1 MTQDKA
7 NLSAAEKAELKA
19 VATTIRTLSLDGVDK
34 ANSGHP
40 GLPLGAADMAAVLW
54 TRHLRFNPRNP
65 KWLGRDRFIL
75 SPGHGSML
83 VYSLLNIF
91 GYDLPMS
98 ELEKFRQ
105 WDSKTPGH
113 PEFGWTP
120 GVETTTGPLG
130 QGFGNG
136 VGMAM
141 SAKMMAARYGELFN
155 SRVYGIVSDG
165 DLMEG
170 VAAEAASIAGFLGLN
185 NLIYLYDDNLMSL
198 AAPTSVTFKENMPER
213 FSGYGWFVQ
222 SCDGQDVDAVNACIE
237 KAKLEKSRPSLICC
251 RTKLGFGSPNKA
263 NTHEA
268 HGAPLGA
275 EETKLTKRAL
285 GAPEDKFFF
294 VSDETKAATANTNQR
309 NSREFERWGAAFND
323 WRIKNATAAANL
335 DAQITRTIPATLK
348 DDLVKGL
355 VDGKKD
361 ATRNIS
367 GKAIQIIAKN
377 LPFFVGGS
385 ADLDPST
392 KTNIKDGGSVKPGDF
407 AGKNI
412 HWGVREHAMG
422 AAVNG
427 LAYQQCWLPFSAT
440 FLVFADYMRPAIR
453 LAALSHLQ
461 SLFIFTHDSFWVG
474 EDGPTHEPIEHLQSL
489 RIIPNLSLYR
499 PADALEV
506 AMCYVAAL
514 NDKKSPSTLIFSR
527 QNLPALERPSGFRE
541 DDILNGGYVVHAPE
555 VTDRVIVATGSEVWV
570 AVDAAKL
577 LAAQGKPTRV
587 VSMPCVDRFLK
598 LDSAKRAAIIPVTA
612 KKISVEA
619 GITFGWERIVGSDGL
634 TIGINHYGASAP
646 GEVLAEKFGFTPAA
660 VAEKAAKFF

>member
-1 MTQDKA
+1 MSNQSSVPF
-7 NLSAAEKAELKA
+7 NPAAIKA

-40 GLPLGAADMAAVLW
+40 GLPLGAADMASVLW
-54 TRHLRFNPRNP
+54 SRHLRFNPKQP
-65 KWLGRDRFIL
+65 HWLGRDRFIL
-75 SPGHGSML
+75 SAGHGSML
-83 VYSLLNIF
+83 VYSLLNLF
-91 GYDLPMS
+91 GYDLPIS
-98 ELEKFRQ
+98 ELQKFRQ
-105 WDSKTPGH
+105 WESKTPGH

-130 QGFGNG
+130 QGFANG
-136 VGMAM
+136 VGMAL
-141 SAKMMAARYGELFN
+141 SAKMMTARYGDLFD

-170 VAAEAASIAGFLGLN
+170 VAAEAASLAGFLGLN
-185 NLIYLYDDNLMSL
+185 NLIYLYDDNLISL
-198 AAPTSVTFKENMPER
+198 AAATSVTFKENMPER
-213 FSGYGWFVQ
+213 FAGYGWFVQ
-222 SCDGQDVDAVNACIE
+222 SCNGHDIEAVNACIE
-237 KAKLEKSRPSLICC
+237 KAKAEKSRPSLICC
-251 RTKLGFGSPNKA
+251 RTTLGFGSPNKA

-294 VSDETKAATANTNQR
+294 ISDEAKKACDQTIAANLTEHEKWTAAY
-309 NSREFERWGAAFND
+309 NS
-323 WRIKNATAAANL
+323 WRSNNIALAANL
-335 DAQITRTIPATLK
+335 DAQLNRAIPSHLQEE
-348 DDLVKGL
+348 LLKGL

-367 GKAIQIIAKN
+367 GKAIQIIAKQV
-377 LPFFVGGS
+377 PFFVGGS

-392 KTNIKDGGSVKPGDF
+392 KTNIKDGGSIKPGDF
-407 AGKNI
+407 KGRNI

-422 AAVNG
+422 SAVNG

-489 RIIPNLSLYR
+489 RMIPNLSLYR
-499 PADALEV
+499 PADATEV
-506 AMCYVAAL
+506 AMCYIAAL
-514 NDKKSPSTLIFSR
+514 NDKHSPSTLIFSR
-527 QNLPALERPSGFRE
+527 QNLPSLERPATFKPE
-541 DDILNGGYVVHAPE
+541 EILNGAYVVHAPE

-570 AVDAAKL
+570 AVDAAKI

-587 VSMPCVDRFLK
+587 VSMPCVERFLK
-598 LDSAKRAAIIPVTA
+598 LDATKRDALVPSKA
-612 KKISVEA
+612 KKVSLEA
-619 GITFGWERIVGSDGL
+619 GITMGWERIVGADTL
-634 TIGINHYGASAP
+634 LLGINHYGASAP
-646 GEVLAEKFGFTPAA
+646 GEVLAEKFGFTPAI
-660 VAEKAAKFF
+660 VAEKAAKHL